1 MKATMVMHCTGCG
14 GTSLIMTK
22 EPTTDA
28 YKVHCEACEALL
40 AEIPM
45 YGTIQFVDDK
55 KEDTHAHPTE

>member
-14 GTSLIMTK
+14 GTSLILTK

-28 YKVHCEACEALL
+28 YKVHCEECETLL

-45 YGTIQFVDDK
+45 YGTIRFVADTEEDD
-55 KEDTHAHPTE
+55 HAKPTE